1 MTLGRHPEPTH
12 RISRALEIIVVLC
25 VISVFVAI
33 IYNKYNTIRD
43 EALANMRKME
53 VNTISLSIK
62 LYQIKNGKYPKYLTD
77 IIDEKVLDEETA
89 KMLGFD
95 ERLEGKTLLD
105 PFGKP
110 YIYDNTTGFVK

>member
-12 RISRALEIIVVLC
+12 RISRTVEIIIVLC